1 MSQLIRLLISN
12 LFHNFLILIP
22 NLKFICKTNIH
33 CISYMNSINFKNTKF
48 WNQIESETKI
58 SKFWNSSDYS
68 NDDLEKKFQTIIIVK
83 D

>member
-1 MSQLIRLLISN
+1 
-12 LFHNFLILIP
+12 
-22 NLKFICKTNIH
+22 
-33 CISYMNSINFKNTKF
+33 MNSINFKNTKF